1 MHRYR
6 FGTVGSLERRAIPV
20 ARATTMKHD
29 SEPNRSNNLIP
40 AAFANE
46 ERMGAY
52 GNALNTTERER
63 ERVHAR
69 SNRMIES
76 RKREPQIGKWQLC
89 TCAFVVERGRVAKK
103 SLKGRVETPPCC
115 GPPLKGNWT
124 GCLAMQTRC
133 YQADFVCVT
142 VRNESSV
149 TGNPFPG
156 IQPIGSSSSSSPPPH
171 SFRCSTISPWPGYT
185 REKTCSQAARFDLNG
200 REMDRKRRKGRKSC
214 TIKLRGELGWL
225 RKERRRIE
233 GGRISFLLSPFLD

>member
-1 MHRYR
+1 
-6 FGTVGSLERRAIPV
+6 
-20 ARATTMKHD
+20 
-29 SEPNRSNNLIP
+29 
-40 AAFANE
+40 
-46 ERMGAY
+46 
-52 GNALNTTERER
+52 
-63 ERVHAR
+63 
-69 SNRMIES
+69 
-76 RKREPQIGKWQLC
+76 
-89 TCAFVVERGRVAKK
+89 
-103 SLKGRVETPPCC
+103 
-115 GPPLKGNWT
+115 
-124 GCLAMQTRC
+124 MQTRC

-233 GGRISFLLSPFLD
+233 EGFRFFCPLSSIRFLELILLVEIALG

>member
-200 REMDRKRRKGRKSC
+200 REMDRKRGRKSC

>member
-214 TIKLRGELGWL
+214 TIKLRGEVGWL

-233 GGRISFLLSPFLD
+233 GGISFLLSPFLD